1 MVADLRQSTE
11 ENSLGT
17 AVRERRR
24 ALRLSQQD
32 LADLAGVGVR
42 LVHEVEHDTDRVQLR
57 NLLRLLH
64 ALGLHLEVAPGAVA
78 RVVTHRLDEPDRR

>member
-11 ENSLGT
+11 ENALGT
-17 AVRERRR
+17 AVRQRRR

-32 LADLAGVGVR
+32 LADLAEVGVR
-42 LVHEVEHDTDRVQLR
+42 LVHEVEHGTDRVQLR

-64 ALGLHLEVAPGAVA
+64 ALGLHLEVASGAAHRVA
-78 RVVTHRLDEPDRR
+78 THELDEPDRR

>member
-1 MVADLRQSTE
+1 VGPDLPQGAERSSLGATLRQ
-11 ENSLGT
+11 
-17 AVRERRR
+17 RRR

-32 LADLAGVGVR
+32 LADLAEVGVR

-64 ALGLHLEVAPGAVA
+64 ALGLHLQVAPGAA
-78 RVVTHRLDEPDRR
+78 DRVVTHRLDEPGRP